1 MTSTRPARG
10 ALISAAV
17 ALVAVLSGCSS
28 DDGGGTAAASSATA
42 TSAPSTAPSTD
53 PVGAGC
59 AQLPADALA
68 ALATQPVGSALPGV
82 PLLSTLATAVG
93 AANLTSALDAQSGIT
108 VFAPVDAAFG
118 AVPADQTNALLA
130 DLPRLTSVLQ
140 HHVVSGRLSPDQ
152 VVGDHTTLLGD
163 TVTVTGSADAPV
175 VSADQTLLGAADAT
189 VVCGNVQTA
198 NATLYLVDQVL
209 APQA

>member
-1 MTSTRPARG
+1 MTSPRPLRG
-10 ALISAAV
+10 ALIAATV
-17 ALVAVLSGCSS
+17 ALVAALTGCSS
-28 DDGGGTAAASSATA
+28 DDEGTGAGSSSATA

-59 AQLPADALA
+59 SQLPADALA
-68 ALATQPVGSALPGV
+68 TLATQPVGTALAGA
-82 PLLSTLATAVG
+82 PLVSTLASAVTT
-93 AANLTSALDAQSGIT
+93 ANLGAALDAQSGIT
-108 VFAPVDAAFG
+108 VFAPVNTAFD
-118 AVPADQTNALLA
+118 AVPADQANALLA

-163 TVTVTGSADAPV
+163 TITVTGDAEAPV
-175 VSADQTLLGAADAT
+175 ISADQTLLGAADAT

-198 NATLYLVDQVL
+198 NATVYLVDQVL
-209 APQA
+209 TPQA

>member
-1 MTSTRPARG
+1 MTSTRPVRG
-10 ALISAAV
+10 ALIAAAV
-17 ALVAVLSGCSS
+17 ALVAGLTGCSS
-28 DDGGGTAAASSATA
+28 DDGGSGEATPSATA

-59 AQLPADALA
+59 SQLPADALGT
-68 ALATQPVGSALPGV
+68 LATQPVGTALAGA
-82 PLLSTLATAVG
+82 PLVTTLASAVG
-93 AANLTSALDAQSGIT
+93 AANLTAALDAQSDIT
-108 VFAPVDAAFG
+108 VFAPVNTAFD
-118 AVPADQTNALLA
+118 AVPADQLNGLLA

-163 TVTVTGSADAPV
+163 TITVTGSADAPV

-198 NATLYLVDQVL
+198 NATVYLVDQVL